1 MNADSPPSAHV
12 AAPGTEKPRRFRPK
26 LRYEL
31 IGCGLHGHEI
41 LGTDASA
48 LRPEDDLF
56 ARESGGLRW
65 YRCLRCDSW
74 VALPPPDQAARKY
87 PPARDEITLP
97 LRGKPLRDRYVLRL
111 IAVDRALHFLI
122 LSALAA
128 AVFLFADNR
137 AALDAEFT
145 RILNDLQGGV
155 GGPMTNS
162 RRGIVHDLRTL
173 FAVSITNLYLAGAA
187 IAAYAVLEGVEA
199 VGLWFAQRWAEY
211 LTFVATIVFLPY
223 EIDELIKSVTALK
236 LVALIINLAVA
247 AYLLYA
253 KRLFGV
259 HGGGR
264 AERAEREVDTGWT
277 AIERATPRG
286 TPEPLLPDPRVSR
299 QRRAGRRGRPTAAA
313 WPARGH
319 PA

>member
-1 MNADSPPSAHV
+1 
-12 AAPGTEKPRRFRPK
+12 
-26 LRYEL
+26 
-31 IGCGLHGHEI
+31 
-41 LGTDASA
+41 
-48 LRPEDDLF
+48 
-56 ARESGGLRW
+56 
-65 YRCLRCDSW
+65 
-74 VALPPPDQAARKY
+74 
-87 PPARDEITLP
+87 
-97 LRGKPLRDRYVLRL
+97 
-111 IAVDRALHFLI
+111 
-122 LSALAA
+122 
-128 AVFLFADNR
+128 
-137 AALDAEFT
+137 
-145 RILNDLQGGV
+145 
-155 GGPMTNS
+155 MTNS